1 MDSFLPPPPSK
12 TILLNKAYVVIWTFD
27 NPLPLPC
34 PHGLRL
40 TPYVWWLFTNFFGS
54 DSFKPYINLWKLY
67 YWVPEARTSV
77 KLFCK
82 QNPPLSDLFIIL
94 KTFGQNIYTKK
105 KLSKFKSFSQKSIW
119 LEIFESRLSYI
130 VYSFMK
136 KVPSSIQVCW
146 PVPAPPRALTVK
158 GAYCLHTI

>member
-1 MDSFLPPPPSK
+1 MWTDFWTFDPLPSW
-12 TILLNKAYVVIWTFD
+12 TILLNMAYVVIWTFD

-105 KLSKFKSFSQKSIW
+105 NCQSLRVSPKNPFDWTFLKIASVIHS
-119 LEIFESRLSYI
+119 L
-130 VYSFMK
+130 
-136 KVPSSIQVCW
+136 
-146 PVPAPPRALTVK
+146 
-158 GAYCLHTI
+158 